1 MHLCV
6 FTEEYVKRKY
16 NFIMKKI
23 ILIAMAALFA
33 VTVSAQDMA
42 QATETYNNGAMALQ
56 MGDNAGALA
65 AFQQALSMAEA
76 CGEEGADLV
85 SGCKDI
91 IPKIEL
97 AIGKDYAQAK
107 DYDKAIPQLKKA
119 IETAKAYGNA
129 DVENDAA
136 ELIPQL
142 LMQKANGLLR
152 EKNFAGAAE
161 TYREVLALNPENGR
175 AQLMLGQALSATNFD
190 EAVEAFTKAA
200 ELGQEK
206 DANKQLSNLF
216 VKRSAA
222 QLKAK
227 NYQGAI
233 DDALKSNGYLENATA
248 MKVAGTAASSLKKN
262 ADAVNY
268 LEKYLELSPNAKDA
282 NQMCYTIAALS
293 QILGDKEKAKTYYQK
308 IVADPKFGETAK
320 QQLQAL

>member
-1 MHLCV
+1 
-6 FTEEYVKRKY
+6 
-16 NFIMKKI
+16 
-23 ILIAMAALFA
+23 MAALFA

-161 TYREVLALNPENGR
+161 AYREVLALNPENGR

-233 DDALKSNGYLENATA
+233 DDALKSNGYLE
-248 MKVAGTAASSLKKN
+248 
-262 ADAVNY
+262 
-268 LEKYLELSPNAKDA
+268 KYLELSPNAKDA

>member
-1 MHLCV
+1 
-6 FTEEYVKRKY
+6 
-16 NFIMKKI
+16 
-23 ILIAMAALFA
+23 
-33 VTVSAQDMA
+33 
-42 QATETYNNGAMALQ
+42 
-56 MGDNAGALA
+56 
-65 AFQQALSMAEA
+65 
-76 CGEEGADLV
+76 
-85 SGCKDI
+85 
-91 IPKIEL
+91 
-97 AIGKDYAQAK
+97 
-107 DYDKAIPQLKKA
+107 
-119 IETAKAYGNA
+119 
-129 DVENDAA
+129 
-136 ELIPQL
+136 
-142 LMQKANGLLR
+142 
-152 EKNFAGAAE
+152 
-161 TYREVLALNPENGR
+161 
-175 AQLMLGQALSATNFD
+175 MLGQALSATNFD